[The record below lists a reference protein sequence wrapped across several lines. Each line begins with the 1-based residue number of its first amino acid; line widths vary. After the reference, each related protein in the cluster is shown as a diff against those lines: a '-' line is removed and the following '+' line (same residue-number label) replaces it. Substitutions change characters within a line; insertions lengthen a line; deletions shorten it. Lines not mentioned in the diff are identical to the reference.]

1 MTGAPYNF
9 HFDICA
15 IVLLVLILVVIFC
28 KKRLYIRINTLFLLH
43 IVLMIANSGLG
54 IVCGMINEGMIPCG
68 STGQTLWNAL
78 DGFEHYLSMLNY
90 ILYLFSLACLC
101 DFKKWHVRAVVV
113 LFWILAVA
121 AFVSPFFGQVTWITS
136 RGEYSQG
143 VLYWLSEA
151 VLYLAIFAATL
162 AVVKFGTRLS
172 FRKRCFVAMSN
183 ALIMVSFVVQDIWQF
198 EFCIMYPIFAF
209 MALFYFLVLQSPD
222 FYMDIMTGLFNQKA
236 FMEVLQE
243 NVSYKKPVNCLLV
256 CIDDYDSLL
265 RVFRYD
271 HLTAVRKNLADILR
285 DTAKQGKGT
294 IYRMSSSTFAVVCQR
309 QEWVKRLYEL
319 YLSYLPKR
327 WEIEDEVIGMEY
339 CYYQLE
345 YNGDDTEFE
354 KLAQWVRYAHS
365 NHGSSQKP
373 GELVELKYDIMME
386 TEKQREVLHRIEE
399 AILDQ
404 SMEIHMQ
411 PVYSIEKKRITSLEV
426 LSRMKDKEQKY
437 INPEYF
443 IHIAEKNHRILQLGE
458 LIFRRAC
465 IFASQNHIFDLG
477 IEYMNVNISPGQ
489 CQYERLTEDFVKI
502 AAEYD
507 IPVERIHLEITESE
521 FQDPEAVERTLAR
534 LRKSG
539 MEVAL
544 DDFGTGCSTLLSILE
559 LPLDYV
565 KIDKSLVWS
574 YDTGDNRFLDDLM
587 PVIKAEGKKV
597 IAEGIETEDHIEILR
612 RLQGDYLQG
621 YYFSKPLPEREFV
634 KYVRDFNKVEVA
646 T

>member
-1 MTGAPYNF
+1 MKVPYNF
-9 HFDICA
+9 HFDLSA
-15 IVLLVLILVVIFC
+15 ILLLLLILAVILC
-28 KKRLYIRINTLFLLH
+28 KKRLHTRINKIFLLH
-43 IVLMIANSGLG
+43 VLFLVVNCGLG
-54 IVCGMINEGMIPCG
+54 ILCGMLNTGMIASG
-68 STGQTLWNAL
+68 SVAQAIANAV
-78 DGFEHYLSMLNY
+78 DGCMHYFTMMNY
-90 ILYLFSLACLC
+90 LLYLLSIACLA
-101 DFKKWHVRAVVV
+101 DFKKWYIKGSML
-113 LFWILAVA
+113 LFWAVSIVA
-121 AFVSPFFGQVTWITS
+121 VISPFLGQASWMTAGDVYS
-136 RGEYSQG
+136 RG
-143 VLYWLSEA
+143 VLYWISGGILCA
-151 VLYLAIFAATL
+151 AIIAATYI
-162 AVVKFGTRLS
+162 AVRFGVKLS
-172 FRKRCFVAMSN
+172 RGKRCFLVIAN
-183 ALIMVSFVVQDIWQF
+183 VVILGNFVVQDIWRF
-198 EFCIMYPIFAF
+198 NFRIIYPLFAF
-209 MALFYFLVLQSPD
+209 LTLLYFLLLQSPD
-222 FYMDIMTGLFNQKA
+222 FYMDIMTGLFNQNA

-243 NVSYKKPVNCLLV
+243 NVGYKKPVNCLLV
-256 CIDDYDSLL
+256 AIHDYESLL
-265 RVFRYD
+265 RIFRYD
-271 HLTAVRKNLADILR
+271 HLTALRKNIANMLR

-294 IYRMSSSTFAVVCQR
+294 IYRISSSTFAVVCR
-309 QEWVKRLYEL
+309 RPEDVKHLYEL

-327 WEIEDEVIGMEY
+327 WEIEDEVISLEY

-345 YNGDDTEFE
+345 YTGDDTAFE
-354 KLAQWVRYAHS
+354 KMEQWVSYACASHK
-365 NHGSSQKP
+365 SSQKT
-373 GELVELKYDIMME
+373 GELVELKYDVMME
-386 TEKQREVLHRIEE
+386 TEKQREVLHQIEE

-411 PVYSIEKKRITSLEV
+411 PVYSIKKKKITSLEV

-443 IHIAEKNHRILQLGE
+443 IHVAEKNHRILPLGE

-489 CQYERLTEDFVKI
+489 CQYERLTEDFVEI
-502 AAEYD
+502 AAEYN

-539 MEVAL
+539 MQVAL

-574 YDTGDNRFLDDLM
+574 YDTDKNRFLDDLM

-634 KYVRDFNKVEVA
+634 KFVREFNEVEVA
-646 T
+646 G